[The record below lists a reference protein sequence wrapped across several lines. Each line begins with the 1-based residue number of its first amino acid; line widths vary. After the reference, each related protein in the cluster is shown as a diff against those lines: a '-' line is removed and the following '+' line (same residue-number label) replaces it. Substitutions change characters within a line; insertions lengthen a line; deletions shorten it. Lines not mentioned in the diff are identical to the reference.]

1 MKNLDEAFYD
11 VGYEAM
17 KIKNAGLVPE
27 TPSWEKFS
35 NLVDELVRAE
45 REYLESKGSIPRY
58 ADGHRCNYDMTCCN
72 PPEGKL

>member
-1 MKNLDEAFYD
+1 
-11 VGYEAM
+11 
-17 KIKNAGLVPE
+17 
-27 TPSWEKFS
+27 
-35 NLVDELVRAE
+35 VRAE